1 MNYLSQDD
9 TPDYNNKLTNTTKQK
24 QRNRAKNKITLTA
37 SYDASAAALAQSNLK
52 MKVITPGRIRASR
65 MGNISNMQEYFG

>member
-37 SYDASAAALAQSNLK
+37 SYDASAAALA
-52 MKVITPGRIRASR
+52 
-65 MGNISNMQEYFG
+65 